1 MTPSV
6 TMECVEEQQ
15 SSPRAGDIM
24 RMKIVLKDNL
34 GKNKDSRIV
43 NIDRAVAEFSD
54 IKTTVVQNF
63 PELENEEFV
72 LGWIDE
78 ERDFIT
84 MESDE
89 ELKAALA
96 EVKGGMLK
104 IHVKQTQ
111 NMKKVDGKCQKIQ
124 LPRQY
129 FDNLLATRQKISGQG
144 GVVLHNQNLER
155 MIELIRKHP
164 GVLFVGGDLKEKL
177 GANGGN
183 TEQMQVAKKNAQKEG
198 SEVSGKPIVNRI
210 IPPQKAIALLKGMKE
225 NNDEDSKML
234 SFLFLPIN
242 AGQKKQHCHV
252 VGTWEDSKMI
262 CVAFK
267 RRGDGG
273 QEPGTDGGEKKME
286 KNQKLG
292 NRAERS
298 NTKLTKGEKT
308 KKQSGSGSSTNKCMV
323 PRKRMKMIA
332 SKMFLKV
339 DVINGFANISI

>member
-1 MTPSV
+1 
-6 TMECVEEQQ
+6 
-15 SSPRAGDIM
+15 
-24 RMKIVLKDNL
+24 MKIVLKDNL

-63 PELENEEFV
+63 PELENEELV

-78 ERDFIT
+78 ELDFIT

-104 IHVKQTQ
+104 IHVKQKQ

-129 FDNLLATRQKISGQG
+129 FDNLLGTRQKISGEG

-155 MIELIRKHP
+155 MMELIRKHP
-164 GVLFVGGDLKEKL
+164 GVLFVGGELKDKL
-177 GANGGN
+177 GANSGN
-183 TEQMQVAKKNAQKEG
+183 KGQMKVGKKIAEKEG
-198 SEVSGKPIVNRI
+198 IKGSGKLIVNRI

-225 NNDEDSKML
+225 NNDEDSKIL

-262 CVAFK
+262 WVAFK
-267 RRGDGG
+267 RRGDVG
-273 QEPGTDGGEKKME
+273 QEPGTSGEKKKME
-286 KNQKLG
+286 KNERLG
-292 NRAERS
+292 NMAGRS
-298 NTKLTKGEKT
+298 NIKMTNGEKT
-308 KKQSGSGSSTNKCMV
+308 KKQPGSGSSPNKCMV
-323 PRKRMKMIA
+323 PRKRMIMIA
-332 SKMFLKV
+332 SRLLLKV
-339 DVINGFANISI
+339 DVIRVSENI